1 MAESVEHAFLSDTA
15 LGVIKEA
22 SKSQLFGCKESG
34 RKRFDFSCDLTR
46 DWARVVSGQTLWRH
60 DRDGIDKDLRTLLT
74 DSETAAAVY
83 VARDTVA
90 TRGRV
95 EEVIRDYRN
104 SPLRPSLSK
113 LRIFWVPADF
123 DADSDEGRKVVR
135 GGLRHEI
142 HRDLLLTVA
151 LGGLSSIDVREFSRS
166 GRVGCSPW
174 LLAQIAKDG
183 HVGNYTHASKRYGM
197 GVPALKEE
205 LLRLELTGML
215 SREVDDHG
223 LIGVTEKGRA
233 MLDICAHLHAYL
245 SGSASGSDELL
256 YICSLLGI
264 DFSEINSNGQR
275 VNFDFYQNNQENLL
289 PVARAGNSTLILN
302 SLYWTSRYGEIEW
315 PLPRYGL
322 LPG

>member
-15 LGVIKEA
+15 LDVIKEA

-46 DWARVVSGQTLWRH
+46 DWERVVSGQTLWRH

-104 SPLRPSLSK
+104 SPLRPNLSK

-123 DADSDEGRKVVR
+123 DADSEEGRAVVR

-151 LGGLSSIDVREFSRS
+151 LGGLSSVDVREFCRS
-166 GRVGCSPW
+166 GRLGCSPW

-183 HVGNYTHASKRYGM
+183 YAGNYTHASKRYGM

-215 SREVDDHG
+215 SREVNDHG

-233 MLDICAHLHAYL
+233 MLDICAYLHAYL
-245 SGSASGSDELL
+245 SGSASGGDELL
-256 YICSLLGI
+256 YVCSLLGI
-264 DFSEINSNGQR
+264 DFSEISSGGQK
-275 VNFDFYQNNQENLL
+275 VDFDFYRTNQRDLH
-289 PVARAGNSTLILN
+289 PVALAGNSTLILN
-302 SLYWTSRYGEIEW
+302 SLYWTSQYGEIEW

-322 LPG
+322 SLD